1 MTIRNLTAFQN
12 CSVTLGFIKHTYYLV
27 EESRHVSPKLWASWL
42 IVGGVLLGTIA
53 GCGGSD
59 SGLAPVRGRVRLNG
73 EPLADAIVEF
83 QPDGKSPS
91 VGTTDEDG
99 NFQLQFSKNRWGAV
113 VGSHRVK
120 IDHDVDGREGRAS
133 LVRIPPRYN
142 VKSELQREVVSGS
155 NSFEFDLK
163 TDLQTASSN

>member
-1 MTIRNLTAFQN
+1 MAINNPVAFQKH
-12 CSVTLGFIKHTYYLV
+12 SFTLGLINHTHYLV
-27 EESRHVSPKLWASWL
+27 EESRHVSLKLFVRWL
-42 IVGGVLLGTIA
+42 MVGGALLGTLA

-73 EPLADAIVEF
+73 QPLADAIVEF
-83 QPDGKSPS
+83 QPAGKAPS
-91 VGTTDEDG
+91 VGVTDEDG
-99 NFQLQFSKNRWGAV
+99 NFQLQYSKHRWGAV

-133 LVRIPPRYN
+133 LVRIPVRYN

-163 TDLQTASSN
+163 TDIQTASSR